1 MALSK
6 ELPTLKMAFL
16 EFPIFTGDVVSPNTC
31 NVLLG
36 EFVPIPVCENNGR
49 LTSVKLREVKKNFMN
64 E

>member
-16 EFPIFTGDVVSPNTC
+16 EFPVFTGDVVSPNTC

-49 LTSVKLREVKKNFMN
+49 LTSVKLMEAMKYFIK